1 MAFEHTYDSGYA
13 GRVISTLR
21 GVVLAVSGGGAVI
34 EVGGVGYAVAV
45 TAQHA
50 LGLRPGAEVLVH
62 TALVVR
68 EDELSL
74 YGFASRDE
82 LEVFDLLRGVTG
94 VGPKSA
100 LGVLSAMTP
109 AQAAVAVAAE
119 DDAAFRKVS
128 GIGPKTAK
136 LIVVSLA
143 GKLLGYAAPDQ
154 SPRSRVGGAVRAE
167 AIAALASLGFA
178 ERRAEEAVDEAVAE
192 QPEAPVPTIVRLALA
207 SLGPAGVR

>member
-1 MAFEHTYDSGYA
+1 
-13 GRVISTLR
+13 VIASLR
-21 GVVLAVSGGGAVI
+21 GSVAVVSGGRAI
-34 EVGGVGYAVAV
+34 LDVGGVGYAVAV

-50 LGLRPGAEVLVH
+50 LSLRPGAEAHVY
-62 TALVVR
+62 TALIVR

-74 YGFASRDE
+74 YGFATPDE

-100 LGVLSAMTP
+100 LGVLSALTP
-109 AQAAVAVAAE
+109 AQVAAAVAAE

-143 GKLLGYAAPDQ
+143 GKLPAFLTAGEPAHPAAAP
-154 SPRSRVGGAVRAE
+154 STRAE
-167 AIAALASLGFA
+167 AIAALTSLGFP
-178 ERRAEEAVDEAVAE
+178 ERRAEEAVDEAVAAD
-192 QPEAPVPTIVRLALA
+192 PAAAVPALVRLALA
-207 SLGPAGVR
+207 ALGPAGVR

>member
-1 MAFEHTYDSGYA
+1 MISSVHGTVLHA
-13 GRVISTLR
+13 GTD
-21 GVVLAVSGGGAVI
+21 VVEVL
-34 EVGGVGYAVAV
+34 VGGMGFTVAV
-45 TAQHA
+45 TPDVARTA
-50 LGLRPGAEVLVH
+50 RVGDAIELH
-62 TALVVR
+62 TTLIVR
-68 EDELSL
+68 EDALSL
-74 YGFASRDE
+74 FGFADRAESA
-82 LEVFDLLRGVTG
+82 LFGVLLGVTG

>member
-62 TALVVR
+62 TAL
-68 EDELSL
+68 
-74 YGFASRDE
+74 
-82 LEVFDLLRGVTG
+82 LLRGVTG